1 MKRMIS
7 MAVSFIMAFTMVFEV
22 GFISKPV
29 YADTDP
35 AASEQGVITEKSI
48 YVGSGIKQTQ
58 VVSVDRDLN
67 QHIDYCFEIDLSDP
81 TAGIL
86 AGYKDYNYVHEDKST
101 WGLQTVPDQIDAAEK
116 ATGKN
121 IVGGINADF
130 YNMSTGEPAGILIM
144 DGEIKHPNN
153 AKRNFFAVKKDGTAV
168 IVAGNT
174 PVEEGMYECA
184 IGGDIIAVKDGQ
196 VTQAALNNS
205 DNTVA
210 RAAIG
215 VKADGTVVT
224 FTVSGVNV
232 PTTHGYSLREVG
244 KIMRDRG
251 CVDALI
257 LDGGGSTTFVSKYEG
272 EDKVSVRNNPG
283 DGCERQVCTSLMFT
297 STKGPSEDNALLTA
311 CEKNGHQYI
320 YDNGSISCKACSYAS
335 AAEGFSG
342 LAQDTVTKKW
352 ILFEK
357 GTKQT
362 GFAPYGE
369 DDAYYFDSKGYGN
382 KATLVE
388 KVDSNCTMRGY
399 RIYHNNS
406 GEEYELLDVTA
417 CGHDYKTAKGKRVCE
432 KCGWTQ
438 VDINDCEI
446 KLSQTKFGYDG
457 EKKVPSIWVYTPSGK
472 KLTIRKIYNSGDYS
486 ATGANNIGIGTAT
499 LTFAPLW
506 YYVDIEEDRGT
517 VIGERVVEYKILPQP
532 ASNLKIE
539 HPSRTEAVL
548 SWDASPSAGLDYL
561 IEYNVYKKEGTGK
574 WVKIDKTADTTYTV
588 SGLKTNTNYRF
599 RILST
604 AKSDDGKY
612 YNSWDYA
619 ASSTKTINKLTK
631 PTVTVSNVAST
642 GKNIIKWKPI
652 KNADAYAVYR
662 STSKDGTYKKMT
674 TTTKTSCTH
683 TGAVASGLY
692 YYKVQ
697 AVFKTNECLNSDFSQ
712 IVSRRCDLARPVV
725 TASIYKKTG
734 KPKLTWKKVTG
745 ADKYK
750 IYRAT
755 SKYGKYT
762 YMGAVKATS
771 YINKTAKKGR
781 TYWYKVRAVDNDY
794 SSANSAYS
802 ILDKIKSK

>member
-1 MKRMIS
+1 
-7 MAVSFIMAFTMVFEV
+7 MAFTMAFEV
-22 GFISKPV
+22 GAISKSV

-35 AASEQGVITEKSI
+35 AATEQGILYEKSI
-48 YVGSGIKQTQ
+48 YVGSGIKQTE
-58 VVSVDRDLN
+58 VVSADRDLN
-67 QHIDYCFEIDLSDP
+67 QHVDYCFEIDMRDP
-81 TAGIL
+81 SAGIL
-86 AGYKDYNYVHEDKST
+86 AGYKDYNYNHEDKST
-101 WGLQTVPDQIDAAEK
+101 WGLQTVSNQVKAAEK

-121 IVGGINADF
+121 VVGAINGDF
-130 YNMSTGEPAGILIM
+130 YNMSTGEPAGVLIM
-144 DGEIKHPNN
+144 DGEVKHQNF
-153 AKRNFFAVKKDGTAV
+153 AKRNFFAVRKDGTAV
-168 IVAGNT
+168 IVEGST
-174 PVEEGMYECA
+174 PIEEGVYECA
-184 IGGDIIAVKDGQ
+184 IGGDIIAVKDGK
-196 VTQAALNNS
+196 VTQQALNNS
-205 DNTVA
+205 DNSVA

-215 VKADGTVVT
+215 IKADGTVVT
-224 FTVSGVNV
+224 FTVSGVIA
-232 PTTHGYSLREVG
+232 PIRHGYSLREVG

-272 EDKVSVRNNPG
+272 EDKVTPRNYPQ
-283 DGCERQVCTSLMFT
+283 DGSERQVCTTLMFT
-297 STKGPSEDNALLTA
+297 STKSPSSDNAQLTA
-311 CEKNGHQYI
+311 CEKNGHQYKHTDGTI
-320 YDNGSISCKACSYAS
+320 TCKVCNFTSG
-335 AAEGFSG
+335 AEGFTG
-342 LAQDTVTKKW
+342 LVQDTVTKKW

-362 GFAPYGE
+362 GFAPYGN
-369 DDAYYFDSKGYGN
+369 DDAYYFDSTGYGN

-388 KVDSNCTMRGY
+388 KVKSDCTMRGY
-399 RIYHNNS
+399 RIYQNS
-406 GEEYELLDVTA
+406 AGEKYELMDVTA
-417 CGHDYKTAKGKRVCE
+417 CGHDYKTVKGKRVCE

-446 KLSQTKFGYDG
+446 KLSETKFGYDG
-457 EKKVPSIWVYTPSGK
+457 TKKVPSIWMYAPNGK
-472 KLTIRKIYNSGDYS
+472 KLIIRKVHNSGDYS

-539 HPSRTEAVL
+539 HPNRNTAVL
-548 SWDASPSAGLDYL
+548 SWDPSPSAGLDYL
-561 IEYNVYKKEGTGK
+561 IEYNVYKKEGSGK
-574 WVKIDKTADTTYTV
+574 WVKVDKTADTSYTV
-588 SGLKTNTNYRF
+588 EGLKANTGYSF

-604 AKSDDGKY
+604 AMGDDGKY

-619 ASSTKTINKLTK
+619 TADTKTISKLTK
-631 PTVTVSNVAST
+631 PTITVSNVAST
-642 GKNIIKWKPI
+642 GKNIIKWKAI
-652 KNADAYAVYR
+652 KNATGYAVYR
-662 STSKDGTYKKMT
+662 STSKDGEYKKMI

-683 TGAVASGLY
+683 TGAVAGAIY

-697 AVFKTNECLNSDFSQ
+697 AVFKTNENLNSDFSH

-725 TASIYKKTG
+725 TATIYKKTG
-734 KPKLTWKKVTG
+734 KPKLSWKKISG

-762 YMGAVKATS
+762 YMGAVKTTS
-771 YINKTAKKGR
+771 YINKTAKKKK
-781 TYWYKVRAVDNDY
+781 TYWYKVMAVDNDY

-802 ILDKIKSK
+802 LPDKIKSK

>member
-1 MKRMIS
+1 MKRILS
-7 MAVSFIMAFTMVFEV
+7 LAISFIMAFTIAFEV
-22 GFISKPV
+22 GTITSDV

-35 AASEQGVITEKSI
+35 TASEQSIIYEKTV
-48 YVGSGIKQTQ
+48 YVGSGIKQTE
-58 VVSVDRDLN
+58 VASVDRDLN
-67 QHIDYCFEIDLSDP
+67 QHVDYCFEIDMRDH
-81 TAGIL
+81 TAGII
-86 AGYKDYNYVHEDKST
+86 AGYRDYNYVHEDRST
-101 WGLQTVPDQIDAAEK
+101 WGLQTVTDQVKSAEK

-121 IVGGINADF
+121 VVGAINGDF
-130 YNMSTGEPAGILIM
+130 YNMSTGEPAGVLIM
-144 DGEIKHPNN
+144 EGEIKHPNRLN
-153 AKRNFFAVKKDGTAV
+153 RNFFAVKKDGTAV
-168 IVAGNT
+168 IVEGGS
-174 PVEEGMYECA
+174 PIVEGVYECA
-184 IGGDIIAVKDGQ
+184 IGGDIIAVKDGK

-205 DNTVA
+205 DNSVA

-215 VKADGTVVT
+215 IKADGTVVT
-224 FTVSGVNV
+224 FTSGGIIA
-232 PTTHGYSLREVG
+232 PIRHGYSLREVG

-257 LDGGGSTTFVSKYEG
+257 IDGGGSTTFVSKYEG
-272 EDKVSVRNNPG
+272 EDKVVPRNYPQ
-283 DGCERQVCTSLMFT
+283 DGSQRQVCTTLMFT
-297 STKGPSEDNALLTA
+297 STKSPAEDNAALTA

-320 YDNGSISCKACSYAS
+320 HDNGSISCKACSYTS
-335 AAEGFSG
+335 GTEGFTG
-342 LAQDTVTKKW
+342 LTQDTVTKKW

-362 GFAPYGE
+362 GFAPYGNN
-369 DDAYYFDSKGYGN
+369 DAYYFDFNGYGN

-388 KVDSNCTMRGY
+388 KVESDCTTRGY
-399 RIYHNNS
+399 RIYKNNF
-406 GEEYELLDVTA
+406 GEKYELLEVTA
-417 CGHDYKTAKGKRVCE
+417 SGHDYKTIKGKSVCE

-446 KLSQTKFGYDG
+446 KLSATKFGYDG
-457 EKKVPSIWVYTPSGK
+457 TKKVPSIWMYAPNGK
-472 KLTIRKIYNSGDYS
+472 KLSIRKIYNSGDYS
-486 ATGANNIGIGTAT
+486 ATGENNIGIGTAT

-506 YYVDIEEDRGT
+506 YYVDVEEDRGT
-517 VIGERVVEYKILPQP
+517 VIGERVVTYKILPQP
-532 ASNLKIE
+532 AANLKIE

-561 IEYNVYKKEGTGK
+561 IEYNIYKKEGTGK
-574 WVKIDKTADTTYTV
+574 WVKIDKTAETKYTV
-588 SGLKTNTNYRF
+588 KDLKINTDYSF
-599 RILST
+599 RVLST
-604 AKSDDGKY
+604 AMGDDGKY

-619 ASSTKTINKLTK
+619 SGSTKTINKLTT

-652 KNADAYAVYR
+652 KNATAYAVYR
-662 STSKDGTYKKMT
+662 STSKDGEYKKMI

-683 TGAVASGLY
+683 TGAVAGAIY

-697 AVFKTNECLNSDFSQ
+697 AVFKTNENLNSDFSQ

-725 TASIYKKTG
+725 TATIYKKTG